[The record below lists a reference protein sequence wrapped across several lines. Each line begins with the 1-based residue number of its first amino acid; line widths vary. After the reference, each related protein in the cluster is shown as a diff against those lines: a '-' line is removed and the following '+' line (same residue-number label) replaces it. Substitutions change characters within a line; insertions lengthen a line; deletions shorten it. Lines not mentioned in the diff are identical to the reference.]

1 MADEIICR
9 TTEKDVQSFYL
20 KHDGQEFYLFAQA
33 YRKRNRNVFC
43 NGVLL
48 ANVFKLASHKSF
60 CLQKTIDKL
69 KIYIPYIEK
78 EYGIAVLRKTKQQHE
93 KCRRGSKFYRRRE
106 QKYMEE

>member
-1 MADEIICR
+1 M
-9 TTEKDVQSFYL
+9 F
-20 KHDGQEFYLFAQA
+20 
-33 YRKRNRNVFC
+33 FC

-48 ANVFKLASHKSF
+48 ANVFKLAPHKSF
-60 CLQKTIDKL
+60 CLQKTIDNL

-93 KCRRGSKFYRRRE
+93 KCRKGSKFYRRQE